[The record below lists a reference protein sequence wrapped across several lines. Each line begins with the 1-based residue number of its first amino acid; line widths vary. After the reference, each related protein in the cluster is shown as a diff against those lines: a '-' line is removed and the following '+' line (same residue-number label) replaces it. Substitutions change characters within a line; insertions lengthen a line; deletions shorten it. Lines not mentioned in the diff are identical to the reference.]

1 MTIDELISVAP
12 YSLSRRQKEEL
23 FVPLLAEAFERN
35 ARALTEFAGFL
46 RKSRFD
52 PRQAASIADFPPLP
66 VTVFKHF
73 ALRTCAENEVVREL
87 HSSGTTGQ
95 TPSRIFLDKTTLHRQ
110 RRALISILQS
120 YLGPQRRPY
129 LVLDVPEAAATEGAL
144 TARGAAIRG
153 LENFA
158 AQTVYAMRT
167 VAGRPQLDV
176 EVVQRFAA
184 AHGAGP
190 VLVFGFTFLIWSA
203 ALPALEAAGA
213 EVRLEQ
219 ATVFHGGGWKKLKEQ
234 QVSKDV
240 FNARTA
246 HVLGCR
252 PERVL
257 DFYGMVEQ
265 VGSIFVDCESGH
277 KHPPNFATVIIR
289 DPLTFRPQPVGK
301 EGLIEVVSL
310 LPASYPGQ
318 ALLTEDQGIVHA
330 IDDCP
335 CGRKDVAF
343 RFTSRVE
350 RAEPRGCGDVM
361 AQRRQPLA
369 GAAAQ

>member
-1 MTIDELISVAP
+1 MILSTMTVDELISVAP
-12 YSLSRRQKEEL
+12 FSLAQQEKEGL
-23 FVPLLAEAFERN
+23 FVPLLVEAFIRN
-35 ARALTEFAGFL
+35 AGAIPHFAEFI
-46 RKSRFD
+46 RKSQFE
-52 PRQAASIADFPPLP
+52 PRQAQSIADFPPLP
-66 VTVFKHF
+66 VNVFKHF

-95 TPSRIFLDKTTLHRQ
+95 TPSRIFLDKATLHRQ

-120 YLGPQRRPY
+120 YLGSQRRPY
-129 LVLDVPEAAATEGAL
+129 LVLDVPQSAAEGEGPL

-158 AQTVYAMRT
+158 SETVYGLQMID
-167 VAGRPQLDV
+167 GKPQMD
-176 EVVQRFAA
+176 EAAIRQFAEK
-184 AHGAGP
+184 HSSVP
-190 VLVFGFTFLIWSA
+190 VLIFGFTFLIWSEVVPGLEKA
-203 ALPALEAAGA
+203 GLALE
-213 EVRLEQ
+213 LPD

-234 QVSKDV
+234 QVSKEV
-240 FNARTA
+240 FNERTA
-246 HVLGCR
+246 RGLGCR
-252 PERVL
+252 ADRIL

-265 VGSIFVDCESGH
+265 VGSIFVDCEAGH

-289 DPLTFRPQPVGK
+289 DPLTFQPQPPGQ

-310 LPASYPGQ
+310 LPSSYPGQ
-318 ALLTEDQGIVHA
+318 ALLTEDQGILHA

-350 RAEPRGCGDVM
+350 RTEVRGCGDTL
-361 AQRRQPLA
+361 AQKMTR
-369 GAAAQ
+369 

>member
-1 MTIDELISVAP
+1 MMTVDELIAAKP
-12 YSLSRRQKEEL
+12 YSLSRQDKETL
-23 FVPLLAEAFERN
+23 FVPMLAEAFAHN
-35 ARALTEFAGFL
+35 AQAIPEFASLL
-46 RKSRFD
+46 RKSQFD
-52 PRQAASIADFPPLP
+52 PHQAVCIADFPPLP

-73 ALRTCAENEVVREL
+73 ALRTCAESEVVREL

-95 TPSRIFLDKTTLHRQ
+95 TPSRIFLDKATLHRQ

-120 YLGPQRRPY
+120 YLGSQRRPY
-129 LVLDVPEAAATEGAL
+129 LVLDVPEAAAAEGAL

-158 AQTVYAMRT
+158 SQTLYAMKT
-167 VAGRPQLDV
+167 VDGKPTLDLAS
-176 EVVQRFAA
+176 VQDFAKQHRA
-184 AHGAGP
+184 ES

-203 ALPALEAAGA
+203 ALPELEVVSTNLGLA
-213 EVRLEQ
+213 Q

-234 QVSKDV
+234 QVSKEV
-240 FNARTA
+240 FNERTSRI
-246 HVLGCR
+246 LGC
-252 PERVL
+252 PAERVL

-265 VGSIFVDCESGH
+265 VGSIFVDCEAGH

-289 DPLTFRPQPVGK
+289 DPLTFAPQPIGK

-310 LPASYPGQ
+310 LPTSYPGQ

-330 IDDCP
+330 VNDCP

-350 RAEPRGCGDVM
+350 RTEARGCGDIL
-361 AQRRQPLA
+361 AHRLQR
-369 GAAAQ
+369 

>member
-1 MTIDELISVAP
+1 MTIDELISAAP
-12 YSLSRRQKEEL
+12 YSLDRPQKEAL
-23 FVPLLAEAFERN
+23 FVPLLVEAFERN
-35 ARALTEFAGFL
+35 ARAIPEFAGYL
-46 RKSRFD
+46 RKSQFD
-52 PRQAASIADFPPLP
+52 PHQAKCIADFPPLP

-95 TPSRIFLDKTTLHRQ
+95 MPSRIFLDKATLHRQ
-110 RRALISILQS
+110 RRALIAILQS
-120 YLGPQRRPY
+120 YLGSQRRPY
-129 LVLDVPEAAATEGAL
+129 LVLDVPEAAAAEGAL

-158 AQTVYAMRT
+158 AQTVYGMRT
-167 VAGRPQLDV
+167 VDGKPQLDMDAV
-176 EVVQRFAA
+176 EQFAA
-184 AHGAGP
+184 QHGRSP
-190 VLVFGFTFLIWSA
+190 VLVFGFTFLIWSV
-203 ALPALEAAGA
+203 ALPALEAAGT
-213 EVRLEQ
+213 RLGLEQ
-219 ATVFHGGGWKKLKEQ
+219 STVFHGGGWKKLKEQ
-234 QVSKDV
+234 QVSKDE
-240 FNARTA
+240 FNTRAA
-246 HVLGCR
+246 QMFGCR

-265 VGSIFVDCESGH
+265 VGSIFVDCEAGH

-289 DPLTFRPQPVGK
+289 DPLTFRQQPIGK

-310 LPASYPGQ
+310 LPGSYPGQ
-318 ALLTEDQGIVHA
+318 ALLTEDQGIIHA

-350 RAEPRGCGDVM
+350 RTEPRGCGDVL
-361 AQRRQPLA
+361 AQRHQFN
-369 GAAAQ
+369 

>member
-1 MTIDELISVAP
+1 MSIDELISTQP
-12 YSLSRRQKEEL
+12 YSLSSREKETL
-23 FVPLLAEAFERN
+23 FVPLLADAFERN
-35 ARALTEFAGFL
+35 ARAIPQIAEFL
-46 RKSRFD
+46 RKSRFS
-52 PRQAASIADFPPLP
+52 PRNAKAIADFPPLP

-95 TPSRIFLDKTTLHRQ
+95 TPSRIFLDKATLHRQ

-120 YLGPQRRPY
+120 YLGSQRRPY
-129 LVLDVPEAAATEGAL
+129 LVLDVPQSAAAGDGPL

-158 AQTVYAMRT
+158 SETVYGMNLVDGKPT
-167 VAGRPQLDV
+167 LDV
-176 EVVQRFAA
+176 PVVQQFAER
-184 AHGAGP
+184 HDSGP
-190 VLVFGFTFLIWSA
+190 VLVFGFTFLIWSEVV
-203 ALPALEAAGA
+203 PALRSAGVSLA
-213 EVRLEQ
+213 MAD

-234 QVSKDV
+234 QVSKET
-240 FNARTA
+240 FNEQTA
-246 HVLGCR
+246 EVLGCSPQR
-252 PERVL
+252 IL

-265 VGSIFVDCESGH
+265 VGSIFVDCEQGH

-289 DPLTFRPQPVGK
+289 DPLTFEPQPPGK
-301 EGLIEVVSL
+301 QGLIEVVSL
-310 LPASYPGQ
+310 LPSSYPGQ

-350 RAEPRGCGDVM
+350 RTETRGCGDTL
-361 AQRRQPLA
+361 AQKLA
-369 GAAAQ
+369 TNVA

>member
-1 MTIDELISVAP
+1 MELRPHMSLDELIAAP
-12 YSLSRRQKEEL
+12 PYTLSRGDKEAL
-23 FVPLLAEAFERN
+23 FVPMLAEAFDRN
-35 ARALTEFAGFL
+35 ARAIPEFAGFL
-46 RKSRFD
+46 RKTGFD
-52 PRQAASIADFPPLP
+52 THRATAIADFPPLP

-73 ALRTCAENEVVREL
+73 ALRTCAAEEVVREL

-95 TPSRIFLDKTTLHRQ
+95 TPSRIFLDKATLHRQ

-120 YLGPQRRPY
+120 YLGSQRRPY
-129 LVLDVPEAAATEGAL
+129 LVLDVPEAAAAEGAL

-158 AQTVYAMRT
+158 AHTVYALKT
-167 VAGRPQLDV
+167 VDGRPQLQV
-176 EVVQRFAA
+176 EAFKEFAT

-190 VLVFGFTFLIWSA
+190 VLVFGFTFLIWSVV
-203 ALPALEAAGA
+203 LPGLEAVG
-213 EVRLEQ
+213 ESLSLPQ

-240 FNARTA
+240 FNERTA
-246 HVLGCR
+246 RVLGC
-252 PERVL
+252 PAERVL

-265 VGSIFVDCESGH
+265 VGSIFVDCEAGH

-289 DPLTFRPQPVGK
+289 DPLTFRPQPVGT

-318 ALLTEDQGIVHA
+318 ALLTEDQGIIHA
-330 IDDCP
+330 VDDCA

-361 AQRRQPLA
+361 AQRS
-369 GAAAQ
+369 